1 MKTKMIWA
9 NFAVDNL
16 DRTTEFYS
24 SLGFKSN
31 GRSDELTSFFFSDKN
46 FVIHFFLK
54 DILEKNIEIP
64 FSNHQNSNE
73 IIFSMLA
80 ETKDEVDQWAES
92 VRKAGG
98 NIQSEPK
105 EFGDGYYGFVFSDP
119 DGHHFNVFM
128 M

>member
-31 GRSDELTSFFFSDKN
+31 GRSDELTSFFFGEN
-46 FVIHFFLK
+46 EFVIHFFLK
-54 DILEKNIEIP
+54 DILEKNTNVS
-64 FSNHQNSNE
+64 FANNQNSNK
-73 IIFSMLA
+73 ILLSMLA
-80 ETKDEVDQWAES
+80 EKKDEVDQWAES

-98 NIQSEPK
+98 KIESEPK
-105 EFGDGYYGFVFSDP
+105 EFGDNYYGFVFSDP
-119 DGHHFNVFM
+119 DGHKFNVFKM
-128 M
+128 

>member
-16 DRTTEFYS
+16 DRTTDFYS

-31 GRSDELTSFFFSDKN
+31 GRSDELTSFFFGEN
-46 FVIHFFLK
+46 EFVIHFFLK
-54 DILEKNIEIP
+54 DALEKNTNLS
-64 FSNHQNSNE
+64 FSNNQNSNE

-98 NIQSEPK
+98 KIESEPK
-105 EFGDGYYGFVFSDP
+105 EFGDNYYGFVFSDP
-119 DGHHFNVFM
+119 DGHKFNIFIM
-128 M
+128 